1 MALSDSARQRLVLGG
16 IMIGLLTVL
25 GLLNASSVIADRLTL
40 GRGFTWAVPLVTEMS
55 GAYSILVLT
64 PAALWWIRRCPIG
77 LRNWPLRVPMHV
89 VASALFGVCA
99 TLIMWGSRSVLWHV
113 LGWGT
118 YDYGQFPFRFLME
131 YPKQLMAYIVIY
143 GCVVGYAYAKGI
155 REQEK
160 RSEELERKLVEARL
174 AALKMQLNP
183 HFLFNTMNM
192 ISSFIHEDPDR
203 ADTMLAH
210 LSDLL
215 RLSLGDSDAQE
226 VPLDKELRVLGAY
239 LAIMSARFG
248 DGLVV
253 DLRPASGIGKALVPH
268 LILQPLVENA
278 IKHCT
283 NEAGRPSHVEVNVAG
298 HDGRLFLVIRDNGP
312 GLADPPEVALS
323 AGVGLSNTARRLKAL
338 YGDDHGL
345 TLENVEGG
353 GLCIRIDLPLR
364 YEPARKEVAP

>member
-1 MALSDSARQRLVLGG
+1 VELSDRARQRFVLWGVV
-16 IMIGLLTVL
+16 IGLLTAL
-25 GLLNASSVIADRLTL
+25 GLLNASSVIADRLTS

-55 GAYSILVLT
+55 GAYSILVLV
-64 PAALWWIRRCPIG
+64 PAVLWWMRRYPIA
-77 LRNWPLRVPMHV
+77 RRSWPWRVPMHLA
-89 VASALFGVCA
+89 ASAIFGICS
-99 TLIMWGSRSVLWHV
+99 TLIMWGGRTVLWRM
-113 LGWGT
+113 LEWGT
-118 YDYGQFPFRFLME
+118 YDYGKFPFRFFME

-143 GCVVGYAYAKGI
+143 GCVVGYAYAQ
-155 REQEK
+155 RTRAQEK
-160 RSEELERKLVEARL
+160 RAEELERKLVEARL

-226 VPLDKELRVLGAY
+226 VPLDKELRFLGAY

-253 DLRPASGIGKALVPH
+253 DLRPAPDVGTALVPH

-283 NEAGRPSHVEVNVAG
+283 EAPGRPGRVEVHVAGR
-298 HDGRLFLVIRDNGP
+298 DGRLLMEVRDNGP
-312 GLADPPEVALS
+312 GLAEPPEVALA
-323 AGVGLSNTARRLKAL
+323 AGVGLSNTARRLEAL
-338 YGDDHGL
+338 YGDDHRL
-345 TLENVEGG
+345 TLENAEGG
-353 GLCIRIDLPLR
+353 GLGVRIDLPLR
-364 YEPARKEVAP
+364 HEPAREAVAP